1 MFAWLAYSIYRQIS
15 QQSNLAQSWKLIL
28 DCFKGPQLGKL
39 VLAIVLMPV
48 NLGFEAYKWQY
59 LIKPIQDISFWRAF
73 KSVLSG
79 QAVGLNTIN
88 RIGESAGRILF
99 LEDGNRLRGVILWAV
114 GGMSLVIVTYTLG
127 VLFLLNLRL
136 NILNET
142 HHLEGL
148 SLFWVDGLIYTI
160 AIGISLFILFYF
172 RLSWV
177 VKIMEKIPFIAKHKF
192 FVEKLED
199 FHWKELTTILLLSF
213 SRYTVFVV
221 QYVLLLQ
228 VFDVQVSFMEAVTM
242 VAVMLLVLAVVPT
255 ISLAEIGLRGKVS
268 LQLFGILSTNSI
280 GIVAT
285 SAGIWVINMAV
296 PAIAGTLF
304 ILGIRL
310 FRNKSVDG

>member
-1 MFAWLAYSIYRQIS
+1 VIAGMLVS
-15 QQSNLAQSWKLIL
+15 QGI
-28 DCFKGPQLGKL
+28 
-39 VLAIVLMPV
+39 
-48 NLGFEAYKWQY
+48 EAYKWQY
-59 LIKPIQDISFWRAF
+59 LIQRIQHISFWRAF

-79 QAVGLNTIN
+79 QAVGLSTIN
-88 RIGESAGRILF
+88 RVGESAGRILF
-99 LEDGNRLRGVILWAV
+99 LEEGNRLRGIVLWAV
-114 GGMSLVIVTYTLG
+114 GGMGLIIVVYAIG
-127 VLFLLNLRL
+127 VLALLNLRL
-136 NILNET
+136 NILDKT
-142 HHLEGL
+142 LYPEGL
-148 SLFWVDGLIYTI
+148 SVFWIDGLIYTI
-160 AIGISLFILFYF
+160 ATGISLFILFYF

-177 VKIMEKIPFIAKHKF
+177 VKIMEKIPFIAKHKY

-213 SRYTVFVV
+213 GRYVVFMV

-228 VFDVQVSFMEAVTM
+228 VFDVQVAFIDAITM
-242 VAVMLLVLAVVPT
+242 VAVMFLVLAVVPT

-268 LQLFGILSTNSI
+268 LQLFGMLSANSI

-285 SAGIWVINMAV
+285 TAGIWIINIAV